1 MESTREK
8 VVITGVS
15 GFLGSWVL
23 KKFVEQGQF
32 SIRGTVR
39 DPNNEKKIAPLRE
52 CIGEEEF
59 KNIELVAA
67 DLLDDASID
76 KAIEGCQYVVHTASP
91 FPDSQPKDE
100 DKLIKPALEG
110 TLSV

>member
-1 MESTREK
+1 MENTQEK

-39 DPNNEKKIAPLRE
+39 DPNNEKKVAPLRE
-52 CIGEEEF
+52 FIGAEEF
-59 KNIELVAA
+59 KNVELVAA
-67 DLLDDASID
+67 DLLDDASMD

-91 FPDSQPKDE
+91 FFEAQPKDE
-100 DKLIKPALEG
+100 EKVIKPAVEG